1 MYCRAA
7 ADGSRSPTGGPAH
20 LNDLAPDIDEP
31 MLPAPLLLVEDQAM
45 MHVRLRSILEEMGY
59 CRDALSFATTIAD
72 ARRLI
77 EEQPFAMAFIDVGL
91 PDGNGIDLIE
101 FLHGRDPALPILVIS
116 AWSDEHIIMRA
127 LRSGATGYLLKER
140 DDIEIKLSIRS
151 ILRGGA
157 PIDPFVAR
165 HILSTFG
172 SPAAVAPGGARTSG
186 SQSVLTPRE
195 IEILNLVSKGLTN
208 KEIAEIVSLSRFT
221 VECHVRN
228 IYKKLAV
235 RSRTEAI
242 FEARA
247 RGFLP

>member
-1 MYCRAA
+1 
-7 ADGSRSPTGGPAH
+7 
-20 LNDLAPDIDEP
+20 

-45 MHVRLRSILEEMGY
+45 MHIRLRSILEEMGY
-59 CRDALSFATTIAD
+59 SRDALSFATTIAD

-77 EEQPFAMAFIDVGL
+77 EEQPFAMALIDVGL

-151 ILRGGA
+151 VLRGGA

-172 SPAAVAPGGARTSG
+172 SLAAAAPGGALAHVP
-186 SQSVLTPRE
+186 QSVLSPRE
-195 IEILNLVSKGLTN
+195 VEILNLVSKGLTN

>member
-1 MYCRAA
+1 MYCHVA
-7 ADGSRSPTGGPAH
+7 ADGSRSPAGGPAH
-20 LNDLAPDIDEP
+20 LIDPAPDIDEP

-45 MHVRLRSILEEMGY
+45 MHIRLRSILEEMGY
-59 CRDALSFATTIAD
+59 SRDALSFATTIAD

-77 EEQPFAMAFIDVGL
+77 DEQPFAMAFIDVGL

-172 SPAAVAPGGARTSG
+172 SLAAAAPGGAPANAP
-186 SQSVLTPRE
+186 QSVLTPRE
-195 IEILNLVSKGLTN
+195 VEILNLVSKGLTN

>member
-1 MYCRAA
+1 
-7 ADGSRSPTGGPAH
+7 
-20 LNDLAPDIDEP
+20 
-31 MLPAPLLLVEDQAM
+31 
-45 MHVRLRSILEEMGY
+45 MHIRLRSILEELGY
-59 CRDALSFATTIAD
+59 CQDALSFATTIAD

-151 ILRGGA
+151 VLRGGA

-172 SPAAVAPGGARTSG
+172 SSAAAASGGVLASAP
-186 SQSVLTPRE
+186 QSVLTPRE
-195 IEILNLVSKGLTN
+195 VEILNLVSKGLTN
-208 KEIAEIVSLSRFT
+208 KEIAAIVSLSRFT

>member
-1 MYCRAA
+1 
-7 ADGSRSPTGGPAH
+7 
-20 LNDLAPDIDEP
+20 
-31 MLPAPLLLVEDQAM
+31 M
-45 MHVRLRSILEEMGY
+45 MHIRLRSILEELGY
-59 CRDALSFATTIAD
+59 CQDALSFATTIAD

-151 ILRGGA
+151 VLRGGA

-172 SPAAVAPGGARTSG
+172 SSAAAASGGVPASAP
-186 SQSVLTPRE
+186 QSVLTPRE
-195 IEILNLVSKGLTN
+195 VEILNLVSKGLTN
-208 KEIAEIVSLSRFT
+208 KEIAAIVSLSRFT